1 MLLHCNSSA
10 TESRRPRRTACHGRL
25 FRIPCASAGYAP
37 LLHQGATMKLHSRS
51 LLLATLSPFA
61 FATAAEAQQTNQPA
75 AQPAPAAATQN
86 TTPDEET
93 IVVTGTRRSDRTVS

>member
-1 MLLHCNSSA
+1 
-10 TESRRPRRTACHGRL
+10 
-25 FRIPCASAGYAP
+25 
-37 LLHQGATMKLHSRS
+37 MKLHSRS

-75 AQPAPAAATQN
+75 AQPAPAAAAQS

-93 IVVTGTRRSDRTVS
+93 IVVTGTRRSDRTVADSPVPVDVIGSEAIANTG